1 MHKIIS
7 FIFISTIFFSSCNNT
22 EQKKL
27 IVGKWKCAEW
37 LVKGENQLSENT
49 NVSFQFL
56 EDGKYAYNNQSLNEK
71 GTYKIQGGRLYS
83 TPDNELEIAVD
94 IEKLTADTLIFNMSR
109 AGVPETMLLIKEKL

>member
-1 MHKIIS
+1 
-7 FIFISTIFFSSCNNT
+7 
-22 EQKKL
+22 L

-56 EDGKYAYNNQSLNEK
+56 EGGKYTYTNQSLNEK

-109 AGVPETMLLIKEKL
+109 AGVAETMLLIKEKI